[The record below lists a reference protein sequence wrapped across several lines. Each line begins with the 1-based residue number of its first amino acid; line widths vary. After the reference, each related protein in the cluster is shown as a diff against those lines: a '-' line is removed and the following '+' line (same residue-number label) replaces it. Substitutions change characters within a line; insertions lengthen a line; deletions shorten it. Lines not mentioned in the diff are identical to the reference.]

1 MATSSSIRI
10 DEEGF
15 AVLPAN
21 VDLNAAAS
29 GTFVATGL
37 VLVLPSAGTYH
48 LDATVRTVLG
58 TMTTGEGAFIV
69 ARLYDATAKAVV
81 PSSEVLAHQLT
92 VGAGTSATLLT
103 WNRTVPIQVRYTIPG
118 ARTIRLEAARS
129 TQTGITDSASV
140 ISDGNGRTTLRYE
153 RVA

>member
-10 DEEGF
+10 QSDGF
-15 AVLPAN
+15 AALPAN
-21 VDLNAAAS
+21 VNLNAAAS

-37 VLVLPSAGTYH
+37 ALALPTAGTYL

-58 TMTTGEGAFIV
+58 TMTTGENGFIV
-69 ARLYDATAKAVV
+69 ARLYDVTAAAVI
-81 PSSEVLAHQLT
+81 PNSEVLAHQIG
-92 VGAGTSATLLT
+92 VAPGTSPTLLA
-103 WNRTVPIQVRYTIPG
+103 WNRTAPIQVRYTVPG
-118 ARTIRLEAARS
+118 ARTSRLEAARVTS
-129 TQTGITDSASV
+129 SGTTDSASV

>member
-10 DEEGF
+10 LGDGF

-21 VDLNAAAS
+21 TDLNAAAS

-37 VLVLPSAGTYH
+37 VLALPSAGTYH

-58 TMTTGEGAFIV
+58 TMTTGEGAYIV
-69 ARLYDATAKAVV
+69 ARLYDVTAAAVV
-81 PSSEVLAHQLT
+81 PNSEVLAHQLT

-103 WNRTVPIQVRYTIPG
+103 WNRTAPLQVRYAVPG
-118 ARTIRLEAARS
+118 ARTIRLEAARTTGS
-129 TQTGITDSASV
+129 GITDQAAV

>member
-10 DEEGF
+10 DQQGF

-21 VDLNAAAS
+21 VNLNAAAS

-37 VLVLPSAGTYH
+37 VVSLPSAGTYH
-48 LDATVRTVLG
+48 LDATVRTLLG

-69 ARLYDATAKAVV
+69 ARLFDVTAGAVV
-81 PSSEVLAHQLT
+81 PNSEVLAHQIT
-92 VGAGTSATLLT
+92 VGAGTSGTLLT
-103 WNRTVPIQVRYTIPG
+103 WGRTAPIQVRYTIPG
-118 ARTIRLEAARS
+118 ARTIRLDAARG
-129 TQTGITDSASV
+129 TQSGTTDNATV
-140 ISDGNGRTTLRYE
+140 VSDTNGRTTLRYE